1 MIIPIGM
8 IQILSELQPYWVWVF
23 VILGIIKWFE
33 ICIKLIKA
41 GIAKVGGL

>member
-1 MIIPIGM
+1 MIIPIGT
-8 IQILSELQPYWVWVF
+8 IQILSELPPWVWVF
-23 VILGIIKWFE
+23 IILGIIKWFE